1 MAKTLAAQLVE
12 RFGDPDTMKELYA
25 DDIRWSLSVSL
36 GKIAG
41 PYEGREAVEAFNRR
55 IWEAVY
61 HREVEVEILD
71 DIGDE
76 RASAVRFIYR
86 ATYRNNGAPYE
97 NQYTLFVRSD
107 QGRIQEVF
115 EGLDTLASIN
125 AYAGLP
131 PDHNPYRQ

>member
-1 MAKTLAAQLVE
+1 MAKMLAPQLVE

-55 IWEAVY
+55 IWDAVY

>member
-1 MAKTLAAQLVE
+1 MAKTLAAKLVG
-12 RFGDPDTMKELYA
+12 RFGDPDAMKELYA

-41 PYEGREAVEAFNRR
+41 PYEGRDAVEAFNRR

-71 DIGDE
+71 DLGDE

-107 QGRIQEVF
+107 QGRIREVF

-125 AYAGLP
+125 AYAGLA
-131 PDHNPYRQ
+131 PDHNPYRE